1 MTGQDGGFR
10 AAAARFS
17 AEVQAALTRAR
28 RAAHEARA
36 QSGEFRAGNRELAE
50 QVKTGRLRGVRR
62 DQVGQ
67 TTAAAREAAEKFRQA
82 NGLPV
87 EELPDADALLARL
100 PAAERDHAPKQED
113 DDFSQH
119 EVMVDVDEH
128 DGRYGDQPRD
138 QYRAGHPEHRS
149 DHRDAHRE
157 DDRGYDSGYDSGNG
171 RVDDRAGDVPAEARR
186 ARIDSPVS
194 DRTRS
199 DVDEEDF
206 SQQRILLDVTD
217 ETYRPNTFPDSVLGL
232 GDEQNRS

>member
-28 RAAHEARA
+28 RAAREARA

-50 QVKTGRLRGVRR
+50 QAKTGRLRGVRR
-62 DQVGQ
+62 DQVEP
-67 TTAAAREAAEKFRQA
+67 TTAAARETAEKFRQA

-100 PAAERDHAPKQED
+100 PAVERDHAPKPED

-128 DGRYGDQPRD
+128 DGRHHEQHG
-138 QYRAGHPEHRS
+138 GHQEHR
-149 DHRDAHRE
+149 DDYRTDDRE
-157 DDRGYDSGYDSGNG
+157 DG
-171 RVDDRAGDVPAEARR
+171 RVDDRPGDVPAGARR

-194 DRTRS
+194 DRTRP
-199 DVDEEDF
+199 DADDDDF